1 MPRKQVNLSFTD
13 SAYELVTAAAE
24 AQGVTINQFCRTAIM
39 DAAEPLPE
47 DLETGGFPAWLLAL
61 LTLLRRTPSSTSQS
75 G

>member
-13 SAYELVTAAAE
+13 SSYELVTAAAD

-47 DLETGGFPAWLLAL
+47 DLEEGVGGFPAWVIAL
-61 LTLLRRTPSSTSQS
+61 LSLLRRTPSKAI
-75 G
+75 